1 MQTVIWSAT
10 FLTSLSYLFYQL
22 LSQARER
29 LGSKGQARKRTLK
42 WISNSK
48 VFDKKLDEWF
58 DKKNK
63 KAWSTIQYT
72 EELLKKSRLRLG
84 GLPLNKYIFFIEMA
98 LLSIMIGIYA
108 WVQLNNPVAG
118 LLIMIV
124 AGYLHYHLLAWDA
137 HYRKRLIRKQT
148 PNFFLTLLN
157 FYEVH
162 SDIILALR
170 ETTERIKNPIKTD
183 MLYLLVQLQ
192 NGDQTLREAVLEAKG
207 KLDNKLLQDFL
218 DDLELQIRYGG
229 NFASTIQ
236 NYINDTI
243 EKEIR
248 IMERSSET
256 AGAAMVTYLLFGVFT
271 MIAVSLNKMQPEMMH
286 LFVTHYIGKI
296 AVVIIIVIML
306 IVLYVT
312 KELTQVEEE

>member
-10 FLTSLSYLFYQL
+10 FLASLSYLFYQL
-22 LSQARER
+22 FSQANGW
-29 LGSKGQARKRTLK
+29 LNNKGQVRKRTLK
-42 WISNSK
+42 WISHSR
-48 VFDKKLDEWF
+48 VFEKKLDEWF

-63 KAWSTIQYT
+63 KAKNYIQYT

-84 GLPLNKYIFFIEMA
+84 GLPLNKYIFFIEMT
-98 LLSIMIGIYA
+98 LISIIIGFYA
-108 WVQLNNPVAG
+108 WFRLNNPVAG
-118 LLIMIV
+118 LLIMTV
-124 AGYLHYHLLAWDA
+124 VGYLHYHFLAWDA
-137 HYRKRLIRKQT
+137 HYRKRLLRKQA

-192 NGDQTLREAVLEAKG
+192 NGEQTLREAILEAKA

-248 IMERSSET
+248 ILERSSET
-256 AGAAMVTYLLFGVFT
+256 AGAAMVTYLMFGVFT
-271 MIAVSLNKMQPEMMH
+271 MIAMSMNKLQPEMMH

-296 AVVIIIVIML
+296 AVIIIIVIML
-306 IVLYVT
+306 VVLYVT
-312 KELTQVEEE
+312 KELTQVEED